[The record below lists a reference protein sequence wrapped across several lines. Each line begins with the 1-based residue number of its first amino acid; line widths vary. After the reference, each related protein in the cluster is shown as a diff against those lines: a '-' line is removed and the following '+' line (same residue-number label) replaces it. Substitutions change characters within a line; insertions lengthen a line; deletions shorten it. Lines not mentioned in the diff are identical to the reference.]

1 MQGINRIEL
10 LGQVISDPR
19 IITAQN
25 GNKFASFRLATTEE
39 WKDKTTGQ
47 SKTISE
53 YHNIAVYSPNTVE
66 VVENLIQ
73 KDTVLFVVGKV
84 KSRKYEQN
92 GVEKYITEV
101 VVDFSG
107 SITCLAKT
115 KSIAAPQPQQ
125 PQPAPQAF
133 VNNDI
138 FDKAES
144 FMANTVVG
152 DDIPF

>member
-25 GNKFASFRLATTEE
+25 GNKFASFRLSTTEE

-66 VVENLIQ
+66 VVEKLIQ
-73 KDTVLFVVGKV
+73 KDTVLFVVGKI

-101 VVDFSG
+101 VVDFGG

-115 KSIAAPQPQQ
+115 KSITAPQPQQ
-125 PQPAPQAF
+125 AQPEPQAF

>member
-10 LGQVISDPR
+10 LGQVISEPR

-47 SKTISE
+47 SKTRSE
-53 YHNIAVYSPNTVE
+53 YHNIAVYSPSTVE
-66 VVENLIQ
+66 VVEKLIQ
-73 KDTVLFVVGKV
+73 KDTVLFVVGKI

-92 GVEKYITEV
+92 GIEKYITEV
-101 VVDFSG
+101 VVDFGG

-115 KSIAAPQPQQ
+115 KSITAPQPHQ
-125 PQPAPQAF
+125 PQPVPQPFAT
-133 VNNDI
+133 NEA
-138 FDKAES
+138 FDKAEN
-144 FMANTVVG
+144 FMANTVG
-152 DDIPF
+152 SDDIPF